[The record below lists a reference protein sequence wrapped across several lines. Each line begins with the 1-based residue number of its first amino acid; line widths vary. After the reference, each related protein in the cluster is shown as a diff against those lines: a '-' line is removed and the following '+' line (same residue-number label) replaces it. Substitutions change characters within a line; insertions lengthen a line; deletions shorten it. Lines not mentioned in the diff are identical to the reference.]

1 MVKAPSYQILF
12 LPAVP
17 QQRGQVEYL
26 LHVPA
31 MLVPWIF
38 PYILNDLMCGL
49 PFGQWQAL
57 VYLLRLSLR
66 VSYNL

>member
-49 PFGQWQAL
+49 PFGQWQA
-57 VYLLRLSLR
+57 
-66 VSYNL
+66 